1 MRKTELLE
9 LIQRGENSEV
19 MFRPDTITKD
29 EFAKEV
35 KALLSLQGGRV
46 ILGVEDDGSV
56 TGITRDLLEE

>member
-1 MRKTELLE
+1 
-9 LIQRGENSEV
+9 

-56 TGITRDLLEE
+56 TGITRDFLKE